1 MLAVTIHAAR
11 RAGSPKRMTHTVNA
25 AGVLFG
31 RFIMASS
38 AVNRLGRHI
47 VVRVFARDIRMTTG
61 AGICAMHRRRK
72 FRFIDKEPNRFAGR
86 VGFVE
91 RFIGMAFEAG
101 GVGIFFGTNCA
112 VTRDEQTGNQ

>member
-1 MLAVTIHAAR
+1 
-11 RAGSPKRMTHTVNA
+11 
-25 AGVLFG
+25 
-31 RFIMASS
+31 
-38 AVNRLGRHI
+38 
-47 VVRVFARDIRMTTG
+47 
-61 AGICAMHRRRK
+61 MHRRRK